1 MNNSEQ
7 IRKNLVNNQAFLYSV
22 VNKANQ
28 DSSFKASLL
37 SDSEN
42 TLKAFHPKFKVPSGY
57 ELIVEDQPQ
66 LNTVYVDLIKTG
78 STELSEQELELIAGG
93 AAVGTSLEAAGSF
106 GCVCVVTW

>member
-1 MNNSEQ
+1 MNKSEQ

-28 DSSFKASLL
+28 DSSFKAGLL
-37 SDSEN
+37 ADSEN
-42 TLKAFHPKFKVPSGY
+42 TLKAFNPKFKVPNGY

-78 STELSEQELELIAGG
+78 STELSEQELELVAGG
-93 AAVGTSLEAAGSF
+93 AAAGQALEAAGSF
-106 GCVCVVTW
+106 GCICLVTW